1 MAGKKRELFLKVGER
16 LFSRFGYR
24 DVSIEDIAREA
35 GVGTGSFYTYFA
47 SKEVFYEEILD
58 TLELKGIQE
67 VDRLLSAFDSPIS
80 RLKAVYRFTTL
91 GIRRNPILLGI
102 LTGNRKYIYPGQ
114 EERLERGRT
123 LRQHVEKAIA
133 STIADGEQ
141 KRLLRIRPLRNPT
154 ALLLAI
160 YDAILM
166 KLDSPGI
173 EELMND
179 ALHLIER
186 ALRRRIRIRP
196 AARIAGGRRRRSS
209 RTGEA

>member
-16 LFSRFGYR
+16 LFSRYGYK

-58 TLELKGIQE
+58 TLEHKGIQE
-67 VDRLLSAFDSPIS
+67 VDRLLAAFDSPIS

-123 LRQHVEKAIA
+123 LRQHVEKAIGA
-133 STIADGEQ
+133 IIADGEQ
-141 KRLLRIRPLRNPT
+141 RRLLRIKPLGDPT

-186 ALRRRIRIRP
+186 ALRRRIRIR
-196 AARIAGGRRRRSS
+196 AGARSSDGRRRRSS
-209 RTGEA
+209 RADQG

>member
-16 LFSRFGYR
+16 LFSRYGYK

-35 GVGTGSFYTYFA
+35 GVGTGSFYTYFS
-47 SKEVFYEEILD
+47 SKEIFYEEILD
-58 TLELKGIQE
+58 SLELKGIQE
-67 VDRLLSAFDSPIS
+67 VDRLVAAFDSPIS

-114 EERLERGRT
+114 QDRLERGRT
-123 LRQHVEKAIA
+123 LRQHVENAIA
-133 STIADGEQ
+133 GIIAEGEQ
-141 KRLLRIRPLRNPT
+141 KRLLRIKPLHNPT
-154 ALLLAI
+154 VLLLAI

-179 ALHLIER
+179 ALHLVER
-186 ALRRRIRIRP
+186 ALRRRIRLRP
-196 AARIAGGRRRRSS
+196 GARGTGGRRRRSS
-209 RTGEA
+209 KAERI